1 MYDTFVVFRVTLLVL
16 GCLFSALMAIW

>member
-16 GCLFSALMAIW
+16 GCHFSALMAIW